1 VPRTIGTVDW
11 LGIERRRLGTGL
23 LAFGLVG
30 LVIAAIVAAALIG
43 GAFAAR
49 NLDDRLVLDQARLT
63 AALDRLSGSM
73 SSLADTVDHAG
84 DTLATS
90 SATLADA
97 EAVLDSAANSARSL
111 ADALNVSIL
120 GSQPFAN
127 ASTNLAELATTL
139 TSFKGRAA
147 ALAANIDQNAADTG
161 AMADR
166 IRSLQ
171 TDVDE
176 LSTRVAD
183 LGQVGDVVDLVLGG
197 IVLGGLLT
205 AWIAVLAAFLAW
217 AGWRL
222 RRPPVAATAP

>member
-1 VPRTIGTVDW
+1 MDW
-11 LGIERRRLGTGL
+11 LGIERRRLGTGML
-23 LAFGLVG
+23 VFGLVG
-30 LVIAAIVAAALIG
+30 LVIAVIVAGALIG

-49 NLDDRLVLDQARLT
+49 NLDDRLAADQVRLA
-63 AALDRLSGSM
+63 AALDRLSGTM

-90 SATLADA
+90 STTLTDA
-97 EAVLDSAANSARSL
+97 EAVLDSAATNAQSL
-111 ADALNVSIL
+111 ADSLNVSIL

-127 ASTNLAELATTL
+127 ASANLAQLATTL
-139 TSFKGRAA
+139 TSFRGRAE

-166 IRSLQ
+166 IRALQ
-171 TDVDE
+171 ADVDD
-176 LSTRVAD
+176 LSGRVGD
-183 LGQVGDVVDLVLGG
+183 LDQVGSVVDLVLGG

-205 AWIAVLAAFLAW
+205 AWIASLAAFLAF

-222 RRPPVAATAP
+222 RRVPVAATAP